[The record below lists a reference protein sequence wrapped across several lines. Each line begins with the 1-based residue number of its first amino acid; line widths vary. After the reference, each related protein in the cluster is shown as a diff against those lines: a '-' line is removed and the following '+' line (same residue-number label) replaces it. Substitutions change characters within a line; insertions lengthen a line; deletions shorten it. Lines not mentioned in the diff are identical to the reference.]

1 MKFKPLITVL
11 MAALTFFTPFIA
23 FGSSVKD
30 SAEAAAER
38 DAEVDVNTSLWL
50 ATGGILGV
58 AGNCVLGSA
67 AVGAAYVYQ
76 PVPPAERLLGK
87 SVEYI
92 DFYTD
97 TYKSTTRNLRV
108 IAAFKGAAGGSLV
121 FFLLG
126 TFKIKP
132 WRDFILW

>member
-1 MKFKPLITVL
+1 MKLKLLLTVL

-23 FGSSVKD
+23 FGNSVKN

-87 SVEYI
+87 SAEYI
-92 DFYTD
+92 NFYTD
-97 TYKSTTRNLRV
+97 TYKSTARNLRL
-108 IAAFKGAAGGSLV
+108 IAAFKGTAGGSLV

-132 WRDFILW
+132 WSDFIIW